1 MLFFSCNY
9 FFFIIIVIFFFYRQ
23 FQIKTPNITKIKMDD
38 ILVFPHSLVSEREN
52 HFLLSFSKEQMDLL
66 PS

>member
-1 MLFFSCNY
+1 M
-9 FFFIIIVIFFFYRQ
+9 IVQ
-23 FQIKTPNITKIKMDD
+23 D
-38 ILVFPHSLVSEREN
+38 SLALGRES

>member
-1 MLFFSCNY
+1 MPFFSCDY
-9 FFFIIIVIFFFYRQ
+9 FFYYSRYFFTDK
-23 FQIKTPNITKIKMDD
+23 FQIKTPNITKIKMNDM
-38 ILVFPHSLVSEREN
+38 LVFPHSLVSEREN